1 MAPKIDI
8 PDELY
13 DATIAAHAA
22 RYQSAYDRISAAAGE
37 ALVYWGAVLLRKA
50 WPTAAVVGMELPRRD
65 AFSPQELAVLDGRG
79 AVLARARQ
87 LSALFAEL
95 DEDSGENEAKQAIGI
110 LINAHLQL
118 DRFEPGDAAVDGW
131 SHSSLS
137 SPSHNLFRFDR
148 VLITLPEPG
157 SLPPT
162 FLVHLRRQ
170 CEALRLDPR
179 G

>member
-1 MAPKIDI
+1 MAKIDI

-13 DATIAAHAA
+13 DATVAAHAA
-22 RYQSAYDRISAAAGE
+22 RYQSAYDLISVAAGE

-50 WPTAAVVGMELPRRD
+50 WPSAAVVQMQLPRRD
-65 AFSPQELAVLDGRG
+65 AFSPQEVAVLDRRG
-79 AVLARARQ
+79 GVLARAKQ
-87 LSALFAEL
+87 LSVLFAEL
-95 DEDSGENEAKQAIGI
+95 DEHSGETEAKQAIGI

-131 SHSSLS
+131 SHSSVS
-137 SPSHNLFRFDR
+137 SPSHLLFRFNTVR
-148 VLITLPEPG
+148 ITLPEPG

-162 FLVHLRRQ
+162 YLVHLRRQ
-170 CEALRLDPR
+170 QEALRLDPR